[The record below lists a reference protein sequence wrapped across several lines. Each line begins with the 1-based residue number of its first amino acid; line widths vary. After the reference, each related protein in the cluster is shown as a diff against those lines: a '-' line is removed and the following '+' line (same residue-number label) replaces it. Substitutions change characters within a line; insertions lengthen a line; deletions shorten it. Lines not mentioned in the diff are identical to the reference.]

1 MIHYYHTLRHLKPIQ
16 LRYRLY
22 YALLNRLRPPKLRQ
36 LPHPT
41 PQALHLQPGIEA
53 PEILSGYHCF
63 TFLNQKWEFPEGK
76 IDWNEQRFGKL
87 WAYNLNYFD
96 YLRQKSLSIDGR
108 LGLVRDFIQKQAK
121 ARDGMEPY
129 PISLR
134 AINWVKFL
142 AQQKIR
148 DEAIEASLYAQLD
161 LLSRR
166 LEYHLLGNHLL
177 ENGFG
182 LLFGSYYFKDTRL
195 YGLAE
200 GILRQELAEQVL
212 RDGGHFERSPMYH
225 QTLLERLLDGVNLVG
240 GNPDLF
246 DAALLSLLQEKAA
259 KMLGWLQQITFPNG
273 QIPLFNDSAFGI
285 APDTNELAAYGSRL
299 GIQPEMIPLSESGYR
314 KFQHGAYT
322 LFADAALVGPDY
334 IPGHAHAD
342 TLSIQL
348 QVNGQNL
355 LVDTGTSTYE
365 KNHRRQL
372 ERSTAAHNTVQVGH
386 WEQSEVWD
394 GFRVARR
401 AYPRI
406 MEEQPNILL
415 RASHDG
421 YARYGYTHTRTIRC
435 EAGRIKIEDELSGQ
449 PSLSCQAYWHFHP
462 SVPVQ
467 LEGNELVTPL
477 GRLVFNNATTIE
489 LHTYE
494 YAPEFNKRLE
504 GVKAVVTFKGHLHTE
519 CLIP

>member
-1 MIHYYHTLRHLKPIQ
+1 MIRYYHTLRHLKPIQ

-22 YALLNRLRPPKLRQ
+22 YALLNRLRQPRLRQ
-36 LPHPT
+36 LPYPT
-41 PQALHLQPGIEA
+41 PQALQLQSGIEA
-53 PEILSGYHCF
+53 PEILSAYHSF
-63 TFLNQKWEFPEGK
+63 TFLNQEWEFPAGE
-76 IDWNEQRFGKL
+76 IDWNEKRFGKL

-96 YLRQKSLSIDGR
+96 YLRQQGISVDER
-108 LGLVRDFIQKQAK
+108 LGLVRDFIQKQDQS
-121 ARDGMEPY
+121 RDGIEPY

-142 AQQKIR
+142 SRHDIR
-148 DEAIEASLYAQLD
+148 DGAIDASLFAQLD

-182 LLFGSYYFKDTRL
+182 LLFGSYYFNDTRL
-195 YGLAE
+195 YRLAE

-212 RDGGHFERSPMYH
+212 SDGGHFERSPMYH
-225 QTLLERLLDGVNLVG
+225 QTILERLLDAVNLVG
-240 GNPDLF
+240 NNPGLF
-246 DAALLSLLQEKAA
+246 DTALLPLLREKAA
-259 KMLGWLQQITFPNG
+259 QMLGWLQQMTFPNG

-285 APDTNELAAYGSRL
+285 APETYQLATYATRL
-299 GIQPEMIPLSESGYR
+299 GIKPQILPLGESGYR
-314 KFQHGAYT
+314 KFQYEGYT
-322 LFADAALVGPDY
+322 LFADAAPVGPDY

-342 TLSIQL
+342 TLSVQL

-365 KNHRRQL
+365 KDQRRQA
-372 ERSTAAHNTVQVGH
+372 ERSTAAHNTVQISH

-406 MEEQPNILL
+406 LEEQPNVLL

-421 YARYGYTHTRTIRC
+421 YARYGYTHTRTIHC
-435 EAGRIKIEDELSGQ
+435 EAGRISIEDDVSG
-449 PSLSCQAYWHFHP
+449 PPALPCRAYWHFHP
-462 SVPVQ
+462 AIAVQ

-477 GRLVFNNATTIE
+477 GRLAFQNALKIE

-504 GVKAVVTFKGHLHTE
+504 GVKAIVTFEGRLRTE
-519 CLIP
+519 CLVS